1 MNTATTSKDTSIID
15 NVIGSLKSDVTK
27 RVDDAKKQGFMTIVK
42 TKTFVEK
49 NPFQS
54 LAIAFG
60 AGYLFKFVRPGVMTT
75 LAVVGGAAFL
85 GQKLGLK

>member
-1 MNTATTSKDTSIID
+1 MNTATNTESNLFD
-15 NVIGSLKSDVTK
+15 NVLTSLKGDVNK
-27 RVDDAKKQGFMTIVK
+27 RVDDVKKQGFMTIVK

>member
-1 MNTATTSKDTSIID
+1 MNTASQVEQSIID
-15 NVIGSLKSDVTK
+15 NVITSFRTDVMA
-27 RVDDAKKQGFMTIVK
+27 RVDEAKKQGFMTIVK

-54 LAIAFG
+54 IALAFG
-60 AGYLFKFVRPGVMTT
+60 AGYLFKLVRPGIMTT